1 MKRRAVYLTDGRD
14 SRFARFYERLFRQQQ
29 DCDIIFHSQDGQKSL
44 KAHLP
49 VLTEYSTFFAN
60 KSLQSDRRPINMYLP
75 SIKFSYIECI
85 LRVIYFKQE
94 SVPVEQVEK
103 LKTVAQLLGVDI
115 YFDPPSYFENIHGWP
130 VGNQQSS
137 SLLEPYDNDD
147 YDDEVIEDRKACENR
162 KENGVKKISELRKD
176 MEDWK
181 VSEDR
186 SEDPSS
192 KNSSESKMEALR
204 RITHSVSAS
213 KEKKEVERQRNV
225 DMQSLIAACNSDRY
239 CFHCHRLYSSRQTL
253 KRHKKTMHADQLNEK
268 CSMCDF
274 VGIPET
280 LEQHFVDEHKLI
292 ISISTG
298 GKRKRVG
305 RNTSNNPT
313 GGRKRKQR
321 RLEADL

>member
-1 MKRRAVYLTDGRD
+1 MKRRTVYLTDGRD

-75 SIKFSYIECI
+75 SVKFSYIECI

-94 SVPVEQVEK
+94 SVPDKQVEK
-103 LKTVAQLLGVDI
+103 LQTVAQLLGVDI
-115 YFDPPSYFENIHGWP
+115 CFDPTSSFDQIHGWP
-130 VGNQQSS
+130 LSNKQSS

-147 YDDEVIEDRKACENR
+147 YEDDIEDRKAYEHR
-162 KENGVKKISELRKD
+162 KVNEVGKINELRKD
-176 MEDWK
+176 MEDRE
-181 VSEDR
+181 VSEGR
-186 SEDPSS
+186 SEDPGS
-192 KNSSESKMEALR
+192 KNSSESKTEALR
-204 RITHSVSAS
+204 RITRSVSAS
-213 KEKKEVERQRNV
+213 KEKKEVEPQRNV
-225 DMQSLIAACNSDRY
+225 DMQSLIAVCNSDRY
-239 CFHCHRLYSSRQTL
+239 CFDCHRLYSSKQAL
-253 KRHKKTMHADQLNEK
+253 KRHKKRMHADQLNEK

-292 ISISTG
+292 ISIATG

-305 RNTSNNPT
+305 RNTSNNQT

-321 RLEADL
+321 RLGSEL